1 MVVVSTSTGWPTAI
15 HNGCFDLL
23 GWVGVR
29 RWDWAGKR
37 QISGDCT
44 LKVLNRDAHGKIS
57 DVDVAA
63 AVTT

>member
-1 MVVVSTSTGWPTAI
+1 MFIIDPAYLRQGFLEGFSVEPLAK
-15 HNGCFDLL
+15 
-23 GWVGVR
+23 VGLA
-29 RWDWAGKR
+29 DKR

-44 LKVLNRDAHGKIS
+44 LKVLSRDAHGKIS